1 MSFIAELGS
10 INSLLG
16 GAAALVRELK
26 RPRMTQ
32 QDFSALL
39 QAQLQQ
45 AGNPALAQM
54 RQARAAADFTMK
66 HINLHDVTGDGRLSV
81 MESGFDAPLF
91 EAMDINRDGLLD
103 AQEVYQAALRQLRA
117 PAPPMLAGG

>member
-32 QDFSALL
+32 QDFSTLL

-45 AGNPALAQM
+45 ANNPVALQA

-66 HINLHDVTGDGRLSV
+66 HINLHDVNGDGRLSAA
-81 MESGFDAPLF
+81 ESGFQMPLF
-91 EAMDINRDGLLD
+91 DALDTNRDGALD
-103 AQEVYQAALRQLRA
+103 AQELYQAALRQLRA
-117 PAPPMLAGG
+117 PAPPTLAGG